1 MPKVVVPDDCPPVLG
16 PSIAFANLGQFAEV
30 EYFDTLP
37 GSEGKLID
45 RIRDAELVV
54 NIRSSSRFTGAV
66 FESCARLKLLSIWG
80 TGTDNIDLTA
90 AARHGVTVTN
100 TPGVSAASVA
110 EHALAL
116 MLAVARR
123 IPAQDAEVR
132 AGKWPLGNSVELRGK
147 TLGVIGLGAIGRRF
161 AELGAGIGMR
171 VIAWTMHPRPGL
183 GLELVPLERLFEA
196 SDVVSVHVR
205 LSPETRNMIGERE
218 LARMKPGAIFVNT
231 ARGAIVDEAALLEA
245 LRMKR
250 IAGAGLDVFT
260 TEPLKPDHSFSGL
273 SNVVLTPH
281 SAGVTPEAL
290 EAGLLMAVENVKAFL
305 GGKPDHVVATPRV
318 ARNEG
323 SANRSF

>member
-16 PSIAFANLGQFAEV
+16 PSSALANLREFAQV

-45 RIRDAELVV
+45 RIREAELVI
-54 NIRSSSRFTGAV
+54 NIRSSSRFSAAV
-66 FESCARLKLLSIWG
+66 FDSCARLKLVSVWG
-80 TGTDNIDLTA
+80 TGTDNIDLSA
-90 AARHGVTVTN
+90 AASHGVTITN

-123 IPAQDAEVR
+123 IPTQDAEMR
-132 AGKWPLGNSVELRGK
+132 AGKWPLGNGVELRGK

-161 AELGAGIGMR
+161 AELGAGIGMH
-171 VIAWTMHPRPGL
+171 VIAWTMHPRPEP
-183 GLELVPLERLFEA
+183 GLELVPLERLFEE

-218 LARMKPGAIFVNT
+218 LARMKRGAILVNT

-245 LRMKR
+245 LRTKR
-250 IAGAGLDVFT
+250 IAGAGLDVFAA
-260 TEPLKPDHSFSGL
+260 EPLGPNHSFSAL
-273 SNVVLTPH
+273 PNVVLTPH

-290 EAGLLMAVENVKAFL
+290 EAGLAMAVDNVKAFL
-305 GGKPDHVVATPRV
+305 GGKPEHVVAALPATH
-318 ARNEG
+318 EE
-323 SANRSF
+323 SASRSF